1 MRDVDGPDCVQS
13 WLRRKVLSTAAGGS
27 GHKTDQQH
35 QHLQQQQQQQEKE
48 QHKIELEIEL
58 SRNKNLWS
66 GHLSQDEQLRF
77 MFVL

>member
-1 MRDVDGPDCVQS
+1 MTQKKS
-13 WLRRKVLSTAAGGS
+13 ALHGS
-27 GHKTDQQH
+27 GHKTDQQQ
-35 QHLQQQQQQQEKE
+35 QHLQQQQEQQQAQQQE